1 MTISTYELLDDS
13 KSDVIDFKLI
23 DKIGSS
29 SNVPEIVSKLRSRG
43 LLLKN
48 PRDTTPLHARG
59 VSKEWLSVFLALLPE
74 PECRKSDVSLKYFK
88 EEPKPIVWNTT
99 KLVADVIMPLTSS
112 TERPLYDYIPKS
124 CVKPATV
131 FISYAWDYV
140 VKEFVDDLPDEGYFW
155 IDFCAVSQHSNSHSK
170 KEIASIGDVVKRINN
185 TRLIVDATYMVESYC
200 SYIAKLGHCLTRA
213 WVLYEIVS
221 TPKASL
227 KIQFQCTIQKA
238 LRMTVRPG
246 HRINLDDY
254 MPILLKHIAL
264 GKKPKKRRRRDGGLY
279 GALEMRQGE
288 MISVVPPIEHCN
300 CRYKADKDMILALLK
315 YRFGTFEEAHQF
327 IMKAL
332 KRAANEK
339 LFRDKRK

>member
-29 SNVPEIVSKLRSRG
+29 SNVPEIVSKLRGRG

-185 TRLIVDATYMVESYC
+185 TRLIVDATYMLADYC
-200 SYIAKLGHCLTRA
+200 GYIAKLGHSLTRA

-227 KIQFQCTIQKA
+227 KIQLQCTIEESTRKA
-238 LRMTVRPG
+238 IISNDRV
-246 HRINLDDY
+246 NLDDY
-254 MPILLKHIAL
+254 KPRLWKQIAL
-264 GKKPKKRRRRDGGLY
+264 GKKPESSSGHDGMY
-279 GALEMRQGE
+279 GALELGDS
-288 MISVVPPIEHCN
+288 MISVVPPLEHCS
-300 CRYKADKDMILALLK
+300 CRDKPDKDMILALLK
-315 YRFGTFEEAHQF
+315 DRFGTFEGAHQF

-332 KRAANEK
+332 ERAANEK
-339 LFRDKRK
+339 LRD

>member
-1 MTISTYELLDDS
+1 MTICTDELLDDS

-29 SNVPEIVSKLRSRG
+29 SNVPEIVSKLRGRG

-59 VSKEWLSVFLALLPE
+59 VSKEWLSVFLALLP
-74 PECRKSDVSLKYFK
+74 
-88 EEPKPIVWNTT
+88 PIRGGFREGRIGWNTT
-99 KLVADVIMPLTSS
+99 KLVADVIKRLTSS
-112 TERPLYDYIPKS
+112 TERPLFDYIPKR

-131 FISYAWDYV
+131 FVSYAWDYV
-140 VKEFVDDLPDEGYFW
+140 VKKFVDDLPDEGYFW

-200 SYIAKLGHCLTRA
+200 SYIAKLGHSLTRA

-227 KIQFQCTIQKA
+227 KIQLQCTVQLARHMRRWRGPK
-238 LRMTVRPG
+238 G
-246 HRINLDDY
+246 YSINRDKYIPVLW
-254 MPILLKHIAL
+254 KQIAL
-264 GKKPKKRRRRDGGLY
+264 GKKPENTNERDSGMYGSLKMKKSR
-279 GALEMRQGE
+279 
-288 MISVVPPIEHCN
+288 MISVVPPVEHCG
-300 CRYKADKDMILALLK
+300 CRDKPDKDMILALLK
-315 YRFGTFEEAHQF
+315 DRFGTFEGAHQF

-332 KRAANEK
+332 ERAANEK
-339 LFRDKRK
+339 LRD